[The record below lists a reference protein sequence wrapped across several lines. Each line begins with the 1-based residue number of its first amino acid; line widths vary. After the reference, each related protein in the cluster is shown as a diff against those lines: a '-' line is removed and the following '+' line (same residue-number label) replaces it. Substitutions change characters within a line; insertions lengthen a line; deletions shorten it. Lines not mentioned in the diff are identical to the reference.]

1 MGVSERVARGGR
13 VVQSTQGGRGLQ
25 TTCSSARLPANQWP
39 RRPLGVKLDR
49 VEGMPAPATSQVQ
62 RADMRPEPGS
72 VLGVGDTGRGW
83 RGPGRHGNRYRQGAS
98 GAGHVT
104 ERTPSR
110 LWGPGRPRLSLEERV
125 GVCSPNTWEAWRAE
139 GEARRPGGPEA
150 RRQETAQRGRTLQVR
165 EASGRFSGPSGC
177 RPACLPQVS
186 QGWGSAISSAPQ
198 EKSGREIL
206 TQPPPSQTGDDISTA
221 GVPAYGSRC
230 HVREHK

>member
-1 MGVSERVARGGR
+1 MGVSERVARGGG

-98 GAGHVT
+98 GAGRVT

-125 GVCSPNTWEAWRAE
+125 GVCSPNTWGAWRAE
-139 GEARRPGGPEA
+139 GEAQRPRSPEAQRPKA
-150 RRQETAQRGRTLQVR
+150 RRQETAQRGADP
-165 EASGRFSGPSGC
+165 ASARGQ
-177 RPACLPQVS
+177 RPFFWAFWMPTRLPPAGESRLGLCHQFRPP
-186 QGWGSAISSAPQ
+186 GEIWKGNIEKTAPQ
-198 EKSGREIL
+198 PDMR
-206 TQPPPSQTGDDISTA
+206 
-221 GVPAYGSRC
+221 
-230 HVREHK
+230 